1 MIYKTIKIIAPK
13 HFACHKIF
21 ICIEKTVSVLY
32 TFIEKE
38 GGSRGRLSVGEKRMQ
53 MNGER
58 IEKVLKKMEEQ
69 GIYQLLVT
77 DPASVSYLTGHYEE
91 PWERFWALY
100 LNTNGQ
106 HKLVSNK
113 LFSLPEVSG
122 VDILWYADGESGIGM
137 LYPYMEHEKPLGVD
151 GVTMAKFLLEMME
164 RKAASDYTDASEV
177 MKQVRACKDSYEQK
191 KMEEAS
197 AINDKAMECF
207 RGLIKEGKTE
217 QEIAEQMLGIYRELG
232 ADDYS
237 FAPLV
242 GFGGNAACGHHGP
255 DRTVLKKGD
264 CVLFDVGCKKDGF
277 CSDMTRTF
285 FFGESDEESRRVYNT
300 VLKAQLAAEAAV
312 KPGVP
317 LSEIDRTARDIITE
331 AGYGPYFTH
340 RLGHFIGYDV
350 HEAGDVSSTSDIV
363 AKPGM
368 IFSIEPGIYLPDKV
382 GVRIEDLVMVTEDGV
397 KLLNHYPKELT
408 VVE

>member
-1 MIYKTIKIIAPK
+1 
-13 HFACHKIF
+13 
-21 ICIEKTVSVLY
+21 
-32 TFIEKE
+32 
-38 GGSRGRLSVGEKRMQ
+38 MQ

-177 MKQVRACKDSYEQK
+177 MKQGRAC
-191 KMEEAS
+191 
-197 AINDKAMECF
+197 
-207 RGLIKEGKTE
+207 
-217 QEIAEQMLGIYRELG
+217 
-232 ADDYS
+232 
-237 FAPLV
+237 
-242 GFGGNAACGHHGP
+242 
-255 DRTVLKKGD
+255 
-264 CVLFDVGCKKDGF
+264 
-277 CSDMTRTF
+277 
-285 FFGESDEESRRVYNT
+285 
-300 VLKAQLAAEAAV
+300 
-312 KPGVP
+312 
-317 LSEIDRTARDIITE
+317 
-331 AGYGPYFTH
+331 
-340 RLGHFIGYDV
+340 
-350 HEAGDVSSTSDIV
+350 
-363 AKPGM
+363 
-368 IFSIEPGIYLPDKV
+368 
-382 GVRIEDLVMVTEDGV
+382 
-397 KLLNHYPKELT
+397 
-408 VVE
+408 